1 MTERAQRIANVL
13 LQVGALDDRDPD
25 QRALFE
31 ELMGNPVLYED
42 VRERLAAVGFE
53 LIQFLGHLGARL
65 SRDAELAHGRDLR
78 NPLDLHA
85 GHIRVLV
92 YLWIQLVY
100 RQIKATGRE
109 EAVEVM
115 PGREQVSLAID
126 GLDDDEEFSI
136 PIDEV
141 RAEFAEEYSATTLK
155 GLLTTLKR
163 HRFVRQ
169 DGASG
174 ALFAGPSLYVLVDPL
189 RMEEFAVGL
198 ARRDADSRTDGGEGG
213 C

>member
-1 MTERAQRIANVL
+1 MTEHAQRIANVL

-31 ELMGNPVLYED
+31 ELMGNPVLYDD

-53 LIQFLGHLGARL
+53 LVQFLGHLGARL
-65 SRDAELAHGRDLR
+65 ARSAELAHGRDVR
-78 NPLDLHA
+78 NSLGLHA

-92 YLWIQLVY
+92 YLWVQLVY

-109 EAVEVM
+109 EAVEAL
-115 PGREQVSLAID
+115 PGREQAHLAID
-126 GLDDDEEFSI
+126 GLDDEDEFSI
-136 PIDEV
+136 PIDEI
-141 RAEFAEEYSATTLK
+141 RAEFAEEYSTTTLK
-155 GLLTTLKR
+155 GLLTTLRR

-174 ALFAGPSLYVLVDPL
+174 ALSAGPSLYILVDPL

-198 ARRDADSRTDGGEGG
+198 ARRDTNPSAGEGDV
-213 C
+213 